1 MRHALPGI
9 LLYSRLVMAFIIMFV
24 SPAPEQNTIMV
35 IVLMYAGILSDVF
48 DGILARKLQTANDAF
63 RIMDTVIDL
72 VFYLSIVFFISN
84 ASPLSLSENFV
95 PVSAIFTLEF
105 LMYTVSLI
113 RFRQLPSPHA
123 LLSKLWGIVLV
134 VEFTLLLLDVRGIHF
149 QLALIFGL
157 IAHADRLLI
166 YCLLK
171 TWNRDIP
178 SSYHAFLLRQ
188 GKPIIRWKLFNS

>member
-9 LLYSRLVMAFIIMFV
+9 LLYSRLAMAFIIMFV
-24 SPAPEQNTIMV
+24 SPAPEQNTTMV

-48 DGILARKLQTANDAF
+48 DGILARKLQAANDTF

-72 VFYLSIVFFISN
+72 VFYLSIVFFISKV
-84 ASPLSLSENFV
+84 SPASLSENLV
-95 PVSAIFTLEF
+95 PVCAIFTLEF

-134 VEFTLLLLDVRGIHF
+134 VEFTLLLLDVKGIHF
-149 QLALIFGL
+149 QLALMFGL